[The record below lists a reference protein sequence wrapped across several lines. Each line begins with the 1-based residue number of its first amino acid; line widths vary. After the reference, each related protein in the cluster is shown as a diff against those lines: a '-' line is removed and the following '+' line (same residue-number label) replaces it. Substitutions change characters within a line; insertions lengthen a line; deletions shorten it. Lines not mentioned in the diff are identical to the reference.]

1 MNTPHSQ
8 PSPPQGGERAF
19 SSVIA
24 SVAKQPRGLTR
35 NDVAAGHVQTVRKGL
50 GPRLR
55 GENGRQETGPLSPR
69 QRGLQ
74 SRIVGLVD
82 LDLVD
87 DAGAHV
93 GEQGWGGDVDGTF
106 ADGLA

>member
-8 PSPPQGGERAF
+8 PSPPQGGKGLF
-19 SSVIA
+19 CCVIA
-24 SVAKQPRGLTR
+24 SVVKQPRGLTR
-35 NDVAAGHVQTVRKGL
+35 NDAAEGHVHTVRKGL

-55 GENGRQETGPLSPR
+55 GENGRQETGPLSPH

-93 GEQGWGGDVDGTF
+93 GEQGGGGDVDGAF